1 MKEKNKKIKQIEVR
15 RLRINKNE
23 IVFIILGVLFAALP
37 YLYPTDFLFFRFP
50 FFVFIAF
57 EFGIRAGLITT
68 LPVAVINIF
77 LTPQWENLNT
87 GETAVMSAV
96 IISGPIAALIAAKI
110 KRYDKLQKKFIPVL
124 GLFILCI
131 SYELYLWMQEQANI
145 FKIPIICTIAL
156 VAYFLFRYRKYI
168 DYVRAFLWILMFYY
182 FASFLIY
189 IPLTRFSIDAPLF
202 FSSLL
207 SLFPA
212 DILAVILGGAVLPQ
226 LKTMLDA
233 MKEDNAG

>member
-1 MKEKNKKIKQIEVR
+1 MK
-15 RLRINKNE
+15 KNE
-23 IVFIILGVLFAALP
+23 ETAEAGASGRMIDKKRIVFIILGILFTALP

-57 EFGIRAGLITT
+57 EFGILAGLITT

-77 LTPQWENLNT
+77 LTPQWENLNA

-110 KRYDKLQKKFIPVL
+110 KKYERLQKKFMPVL
-124 GLFILCI
+124 GLFILWI
-131 SYELYLWMQEQANI
+131 SYELYLWMQGQANI

-156 VAYFLFRYRKYI
+156 VAFFLFRYRKYI
-168 DYVRAFLWILMFYY
+168 DYVRAFLWILIFYY

-189 IPLTRFSIDAPLF
+189 APLTRFNIDASLF

-212 DILAVILGGAVLPQ
+212 DILAVILGGALLPQ
-226 LKTMLDA
+226 LKAMLDT
-233 MKEDNAG
+233 MKEDNIER

>member
-1 MKEKNKKIKQIEVR
+1 MK
-15 RLRINKNE
+15 KNE
-23 IVFIILGVLFAALP
+23 ETTEAGAPGRMIDKKGIVFIILGVLFAALP

-57 EFGIRAGLITT
+57 EFGILAGLITT

-77 LTPQWENLNT
+77 LTPQWENLNA
-87 GETAVMSAV
+87 GETTVMSAV

-110 KRYDKLQKKFIPVL
+110 KKYERLQKKFMPVL
-124 GLFILCI
+124 GLFILWIC
-131 SYELYLWMQEQANI
+131 YELFLWMQGQANI

-189 IPLTRFSIDAPLF
+189 APLTRFNIDTSLF

-212 DILAVILGGAVLPQ
+212 DILAVILGGALLPQ
-226 LKTMLDA
+226 MKAMLDT
-233 MKEDNAG
+233 MKEDNSER